1 MLELHRVAL
10 RSASL
15 CKQLVVDEMLIQFLL
30 EDKILTESMAE
41 VIMVGLL
48 FSAHWFA
55 VASQTRTFW
64 WK

>member
-55 VASQTRTFW
+55 VASHTRTFW